1 MTRDNTRNKFQTK
14 TVNKMSRK
22 ENVNLIKKKKK
33 EKKDKNQGQD
43 VNISDAQG
51 GSMMS
56 GRCDPRHHCGHGR
69 NNLLCGVRSLLIK
82 A

>member
-33 EKKDKNQGQD
+33 EKKT
-43 VNISDAQG
+43 
-51 GSMMS
+51 
-56 GRCDPRHHCGHGR
+56 R
-69 NNLLCGVRSLLIK
+69 IK
-82 A
+82 GKT